1 MTIAELY
8 ERIINLEALDRRLK
22 VDIANFVTQ
31 NDKLGAEIATEARRS
46 VQNDMFALQQIYDQ
60 FKRWEHANGKPI
72 KKQN

>member
-31 NDKLGAEIATEARRS
+31 NDKLGAEIAIEARRS
-46 VQNDMFALQQIYDQ
+46 VQNDMFTLQQIYDQ
-60 FKRWEHANGKPI
+60 TKSQAQQVARKI
-72 KKQN
+72 K